1 MLTSELHFKRI
12 FCKVFFN
19 GHTPCISSLRDFFCL
34 CQFLMNLL
42 HGLWSLQIGKAGR
55 VGDGNLRRR
64 RLKMDRM
71 GANRARDTAN
81 KKDNAV
87 WEGNQEESEFSPYYG
102 ILKPGVSRR

>member
-1 MLTSELHFKRI
+1 
-12 FCKVFFN
+12 
-19 GHTPCISSLRDFFCL
+19 
-34 CQFLMNLL
+34 
-42 HGLWSLQIGKAGR
+42 
-55 VGDGNLRRR
+55 
-64 RLKMDRM
+64 MDQM